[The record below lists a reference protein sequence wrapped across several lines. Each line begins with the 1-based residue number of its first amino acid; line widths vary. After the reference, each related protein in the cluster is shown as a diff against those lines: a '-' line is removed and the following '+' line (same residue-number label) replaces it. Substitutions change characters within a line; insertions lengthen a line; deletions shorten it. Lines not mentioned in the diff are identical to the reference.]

1 VSFELKPTLPQILIL
16 LGPNGVGKTT
26 IGQMLQTAFEC
37 EFVSIELFFMQHYP
51 SYEEYRQ
58 HRQQA
63 YLDFEQYLR
72 ALVARAEK
80 HPLVFEEVGASEV
93 SFKLI
98 SNLQRDYR
106 VSLVSVMASE
116 ATCLERVKARGSQAN
131 FPKSPGFV
139 LEVRNRYL
147 NETFARYQFS
157 LTLENEGLSLEQVAE
172 LFRPLLGESL

>member
-1 VSFELKPTLPQILIL
+1 VVFELKPTLPQILIL

-26 IGQMLQTAFEC
+26 IGQMLQTVFEC
-37 EFVSIELFFMQHYP
+37 EFVSIELFFMRRYP

-63 YLDFEQYLR
+63 YADFEQHLGG
-72 ALVARAEK
+72 LVARAEK
-80 HPLVFEEVGASEV
+80 HPIVFEEVGASEV

-116 ATCLERVKARGSQAN
+116 PTCLQRVKARGSHSN
-131 FPKSPGFV
+131 FPKSSEFV
-139 LEVRNRYL
+139 REVRNRYV
-147 NETFARYQFS
+147 NETFARYQFARA
-157 LTLENEGLSLEQVAE
+157 LENEGLSLKQLAE
-172 LFRPLLGESL
+172 LLRPLLGES

>member
-1 VSFELKPTLPQILIL
+1 MVFELKPTLPQILIL

-26 IGQMLQTAFEC
+26 IGQMLQTVFEC
-37 EFVSIELFFMQHYP
+37 EFVSIELFFMQRYS

-63 YLDFEQYLR
+63 YADFEQHLG

-80 HPLVFEEVGASEV
+80 HPIVFEEVGASEV

-98 SNLQRDYR
+98 SNLQSDYR

-116 ATCLERVKARGSQAN
+116 STCLQRVKARGGHSN
-131 FPKSPGFV
+131 FPKSPEFV
-139 LEVRNRYL
+139 LEVRNRYV
-147 NETFARYQFS
+147 NETSARYQFN
-157 LTLENEGLSLEQVAE
+157 LTLENEGLSLKQVAE
-172 LFRPLLGESL
+172 LFRPLLGES